1 MALTGTMESA
11 GEAAVGFG
19 PEVGGPAEFAETFRS
34 LFAFALLLSAVYF
47 VGLIA
52 ALVSIFQRT
61 DQQVVGDS
69 RVLWGLVVLFVPF
82 GFVAYFLVGRRP

>member
-1 MALTGTMESA
+1 MDL
-11 GEAAVGFG
+11 VGPG
-19 PEVGGPAEFAETFRS
+19 DIWGSFASFF
-34 LFAFALLLSAVYF
+34 LLALLVGALYF

-69 RVLWGLVVLFVPF
+69 RVLWALVVLFVPF
-82 GFVAYFLVGRRP
+82 GFVAYFLVGRRSRADS